1 MLAALGL
8 RGSYLLRALDI
19 IQRLHDLWNS
29 GAADEIPLVYSS
41 SFVAHMPKG
50 WSQST
55 FEGHAGARAML
66 LRIRTAF
73 PDWREEILDTI
84 ETADTVVTRYRS
96 SGINTGPLDGAPPS
110 GRKIVVDEIS
120 IYRIADAL
128 VQEQWCLVDDLT
140 FARQLGRL
148 G

>member
-1 MLAALGL
+1 M
-8 RGSYLLRALDI
+8 RALDI

-29 GAADEIPLVYSS
+29 GAIADIPLVYSP

-50 WSQST
+50 WAQST

-84 ETADTVVTRYRS
+84 ETANKVVTRYRS
-96 SGINTGPLDGAPPS
+96 SGINTGPLDDVLPT
-110 GRKIVVDEIS
+110 GRKIVVEEIS
-120 IYRIADAL
+120 IYRVADGL
-128 VQEQWCLVDDLT
+128 VQEQWCLVDDLA
-140 FARQLGRL
+140 FARQLGL
-148 G
+148 LQ